1 MTYLDHAATTP
12 MLPAAREAW
21 LEASAQVGNASA
33 LHGAGRRARAIV
45 EEARERLALA
55 LGAHPTEVIWTS
67 GGTEADNLALK
78 GLYWARRDHDAALTR
93 VVTSA
98 IEHHAGLDPVRW
110 LAAHEGADAVEVGV
124 DAAGVVDVAGVA
136 AALADAPTALVSVMW
151 ANNEVGTVQPVAEV
165 VAAAARHGVPVHSD
179 AIQAVGHLP
188 LHFADS
194 GLATLA
200 LSAHKV
206 GGPVGVGAL
215 LVRRD
220 ARLTPVVHGGGQER
234 SVRSGT
240 LDPAGAIAAAVAV
253 EEAVAAMEGEAARL
267 RALQADLEARI
278 GSAVD
283 RVTVS
288 GPPPGPGRLP
298 GIVHLVA
305 PGAAGEAMLYV
316 LDSHGVEV
324 SNGSACVAGVVQ
336 ASHVVA
342 AMGRSDADAASTLR
356 ISMGA
361 TTTADDLDALM
372 AVLPDAV
379 ARARRVANR

>member
-1 MTYLDHAATTP
+1 
-12 MLPAAREAW
+12 
-21 LEASAQVGNASA
+21 
-33 LHGAGRRARAIV
+33 
-45 EEARERLALA
+45 
-55 LGAHPTEVIWTS
+55 HPTEVIWTS
-67 GGTEADNLALK
+67 GGTEADNLAIK
-78 GLYWARRDHDAALTR
+78 GLYWARRDHDASLTR

-124 DAAGVVDVAGVA
+124 DGTGVVDVAGVA
-136 AALADAPTALVSVMW
+136 AALAAAPTALVSVMW

-179 AIQAVGHLP
+179 AVQAVGHLP

-220 ARLTPVVHGGGQER
+220 ARLTPVAHGGGQER

-253 EEAVAAMEGEAARL
+253 EEAVAAREGEAARL

-278 GSAVD
+278 GSSVD
-283 RVTVS
+283 AVTVS
-288 GPPPGPGRLP
+288 GPPSGPGRLP